1 MYILEFVYYHLRPY
15 GHLNPLPELRSPS
28 FPMSIKYR
36 PLNDRLARYMYR
48 SVRII
53 CLVIS
58 WPKKYMSAVKAISE
72 TWGRH
77 CNRVVYYGGSSRT
90 TVSGVKIVGLNVS
103 DTRSNLW
110 GKTKAAFHHAYKNFA
125 HEADWFYKADD
136 DTYAVMENMRKLL
149 QPYSPANPIY
159 FGSPFK
165 LANTLYM
172 SGGAGYVLSKKAV
185 KLLVLGA
192 AKKCLPGDQGTEDY
206 TMGKCLRILNVDAG
220 DSRDLMGR
228 HRFFSL
234 SLEHFLIPNR
244 DDDNFWL
251 KEYLYQITG
260 TVGKHVFI
268 KALYKDII
276 ILILTLLAGYGML
289 FHIFNFNTQCI
300 TLRNAFFGNHF
311 V

>member
-1 MYILEFVYYHLRPY
+1 
-15 GHLNPLPELRSPS
+15 
-28 FPMSIKYR
+28 
-36 PLNDRLARYMYR
+36 
-48 SVRII
+48 
-53 CLVIS
+53 
-58 WPKKYMSAVKAISE
+58 MSAVKAISE

-90 TVSGVKIVGLNVS
+90 TLSGVEIVGLNVS

-206 TMGKCLRILNVDAG
+206 TMGKCLRKAQ
-220 DSRDLMGR
+220 
-228 HRFFSL
+228 
-234 SLEHFLIPNR
+234 
-244 DDDNFWL
+244 L
-251 KEYLYQITG
+251 KI
-260 TVGKHVFI
+260 
-268 KALYKDII
+268 
-276 ILILTLLAGYGML
+276 
-289 FHIFNFNTQCI
+289 NTN
-300 TLRNAFFGNHF
+300 L
-311 V
+311 

>member
-1 MYILEFVYYHLRPY
+1 
-15 GHLNPLPELRSPS
+15 
-28 FPMSIKYR
+28 
-36 PLNDRLARYMYR
+36 
-48 SVRII
+48 
-53 CLVIS
+53 
-58 WPKKYMSAVKAISE
+58 MSAVKAISE

-90 TVSGVKIVGLNVS
+90 TLSGVQIVGLNVS

-159 FGSPFK
+159 FGSAFK

-185 KLLVLGA
+185 KLLILGA
-192 AKKCLPGDQGTEDY
+192 AEKCLPGDQGTEDY

-228 HRFFSL
+228 QRFFSL
-234 SLEHFLIPNR
+234 SLEHFLIPNH
-244 DDDNFWL
+244 DDENFWL

-260 TVGKHVFI
+260 TVGKHIFI
-268 KALYKDII
+268 KGLHKD
-276 ILILTLLAGYGML
+276 ILILILY
-289 FHIFNFNTQCI
+289 II
-300 TLRNAFFGNHF
+300 K
-311 V
+311 